1 MNRIDT
7 KETEIEKKVLSE
19 AQELQKKQ
27 LENDTIALLKREI
40 EAQKENVSRVKK
52 ENKYLQEYVEN
63 LMDSIDL
70 TKNS

>member
-1 MNRIDT
+1 MDRIDT

-40 EAQKENVSRVKK
+40 EAQKENVSRLKK